1 MLDQLREAL
10 RALRTGGVHPSERR
24 PMIASMRDTLVQA
37 RVGLG
42 DLRSALET
50 TRARLAEE
58 RRELETVRR
67 RKGLAAGIKDAETV
81 AIAERY
87 EAQHSQRVT
96 VLEQKVGIQ
105 ETELAMAER
114 EVEEMTAELKLAAA
128 GIDSVPTG
136 AAPPGGV
143 ASGGESS
150 SSDGDAEDLRQEL
163 DSLARARRR
172 AATEAEAD
180 EKLAALKRRMEK

>member
-1 MLDQLREAL
+1 
-10 RALRTGGVHPSERR
+10 
-24 PMIASMRDTLVQA
+24 MIASMRDTLVQA

-42 DLRSALET
+42 DLRTALDT

-67 RKGLAAGIKDAETV
+67 RKGLAAGIKDLETV
-81 AIAERY
+81 TIAERY
-87 EAQHSQRVT
+87 EAQHTQRVT
-96 VLEQKVGIQ
+96 VLEQKLSIQ

-128 GIDSVPTG
+128 GIDSVSPPS
-136 AAPPGGV
+136 ADPGGV
-143 ASGGESS
+143 TSGAR
-150 SSDGDAEDLRQEL
+150 DTVDADAERLQQEL

>member
-37 RVGLG
+37 RMGLG
-42 DLRSALET
+42 DLRTALDT
-50 TRARLAEE
+50 TRTRLAEE

-67 RKGLAAGIKDAETV
+67 RKGLAAGINDAETV

-87 EAQHSQRVT
+87 EAQHTQRVT
-96 VLEQKVGIQ
+96 VLGQKLAVQ
-105 ETELAMAER
+105 EAELAMAER

-128 GIDSVPTG
+128 GVDSMPSSPAG
-136 AAPPGGV
+136 AGGV
-143 ASGGESS
+143 TSGADDPLGA
-150 SSDGDAEDLRQEL
+150 DAERLRQEL
-163 DSLARARRR
+163 DSMARARRR

-180 EKLAALKRRMEK
+180 EKLAALKRKMEK

>member
-1 MLDQLREAL
+1 MFEQLREAL

-42 DLRSALET
+42 DLRTALET
-50 TRARLAEE
+50 TRTRLAEE
-58 RRELETVRR
+58 RRELDTVRR
-67 RKGLAAGIKDAETV
+67 RKGLAAGIKDQETV
-81 AIAERY
+81 RIAERY
-87 EAQHSQRVT
+87 EAQHAQRVS
-96 VLEQKVGIQ
+96 VLEQKLVVQ

-128 GIDSVPTG
+128 GIDSVSPAG
-136 AAPPGGV
+136 AAGGV
-143 ASGGESS
+143 TSGPDVSMDSE
-150 SSDGDAEDLRQEL
+150 AERLRQEL
-163 DSLARARRR
+163 DSLARAKRR

>member
-37 RVGLG
+37 RLGLD
-42 DLRSALET
+42 DLRSALAT
-50 TRARLAEE
+50 TRSRLAEE
-58 RRELETVRR
+58 RRELDTIRR

-81 AIAERY
+81 TIAERY
-87 EAQHSQRVT
+87 EAQHAQRVT
-96 VLEQKVGIQ
+96 VLEQKLVIQ

-128 GIDSVPTG
+128 GVDSVS
-136 AAPPGGV
+136 APPAGSGGV
-143 ASGGESS
+143 GPGADPSV
-150 SSDGDAEDLRQEL
+150 DPDAERLRQEL

-172 AATEAEAD
+172 AATDAEAE

>member
-37 RVGLG
+37 RIGLG
-42 DLRSALET
+42 DLRAALET

-67 RKGLAAGIKDAETV
+67 RKGLAAGIKDVETV
-81 AIAERY
+81 TIAERY
-87 EAQHSQRVT
+87 ETQHAQRVT
-96 VLEQKVGIQ
+96 VLEQKLVIQ
-105 ETELAMAER
+105 ETELSMAER

-128 GIDSVPTG
+128 GIDSVASAPAG
-136 AAPPGGV
+136 AGDV
-143 ASGGESS
+143 TSGPESP
-150 SSDGDAEDLRQEL
+150 SDGDAEGLRQEL

-172 AATEAEAD
+172 AATEAEA
-180 EKLAALKRRMEK
+180 EAKLAALKRRMEK

>member
-1 MLDQLREAL
+1 MFEQFREAL

-24 PMIASMRDTLVQA
+24 PMISHMRDTLVQA
-37 RVGLG
+37 RVGLA
-42 DLRSALET
+42 DLRTALDN
-50 TRARLAEE
+50 TRTRLDGE

-67 RKGLAAGIKDAETV
+67 RKGLAAGINDAETV
-81 AIAERY
+81 AIAGRY
-87 EAQHSQRVT
+87 EAQHAQRVT
-96 VLEQKVGIQ
+96 VLEQKLVVQ
-105 ETELAMAER
+105 EAELAMAER

-128 GIDSVPTG
+128 GVDSAGPLATDPSG
-136 AAPPGGV
+136 IAADP
-143 ASGGESS
+143 A
-150 SSDGDAEDLRQEL
+150 AEHLQQEL

>member
-1 MLDQLREAL
+1 MLDELREAL
-10 RALRTGGVHPSERR
+10 RALRTGGVHASERR
-24 PMIASMRDTLVQA
+24 PMIARMRDTLVQA

-42 DLRSALET
+42 DLRAALET

-58 RRELETVRR
+58 RREVETIRR
-67 RKGLAAGIKDAETV
+67 RKGLAANIKDTETV
-81 AIAERY
+81 TIAERY
-87 EAQHSQRVT
+87 EAQHVQRVT
-96 VLEQKVGIQ
+96 VLEQKLVVQ
-105 ETELAMAER
+105 EAELAMAER

-128 GIDSVPTG
+128 GIDSVPPPS
-136 AAPPGGV
+136 AAASGV
-143 ASGGESS
+143 ASGQDASP
-150 SSDGDAEDLRQEL
+150 DADAERLRQEL

>member
-1 MLDQLREAL
+1 MLEQLREAL

-42 DLRSALET
+42 DLRTALET
-50 TRARLAEE
+50 TRTRLAEE

-96 VLEQKVGIQ
+96 VLEQKLVIQ

-128 GIDSVPTG
+128 GIDSVPSSG
-136 AAPPGGV
+136 AASGV
-143 ASGGESS
+143 TSGPESGV
-150 SSDGDAEDLRQEL
+150 DPDAERLRQEL

>member
-1 MLDQLREAL
+1 
-10 RALRTGGVHPSERR
+10 
-24 PMIASMRDTLVQA
+24 MIASMRDTLVQA
-37 RVGLG
+37 RIGLG
-42 DLRSALET
+42 DLRAALET
-50 TRARLAEE
+50 TRMRLAEE

-67 RKGLAAGIKDAETV
+67 RKGLAGGIKDVETV
-81 AIAERY
+81 TIAERY
-87 EAQHSQRVT
+87 EAQHAQRVT
-96 VLEQKVGIQ
+96 VLEQKLGIQ

-128 GIDSVPTG
+128 GIDSVPSTPAG
-136 AAPPGGV
+136 AGGV
-143 ASGGESS
+143 TSGPGAST
-150 SSDGDAEDLRQEL
+150 DPDADRLRQEL

>member
-1 MLDQLREAL
+1 MLEQLREAL

-42 DLRSALET
+42 DLRTALET
-50 TRARLAEE
+50 TRSRLAEE
-58 RRELETVRR
+58 RRELDTVRR
-67 RKGLAAGIKDAETV
+67 RKGLAAGIKDQETV
-81 AIAERY
+81 TIAERY

-96 VLEQKVGIQ
+96 VLVQKLAVQ
-105 ETELAMAER
+105 EAELAMAEK

-128 GIDSVPTG
+128 GIDSVPRG
-136 AAPPGGV
+136 AD
-143 ASGGESS
+143 ASGVTSG
-150 SSDGDAEDLRQEL
+150 DGASADPDAERLQQEL

>member
-1 MLDQLREAL
+1 MFEQLREAL

-37 RVGLG
+37 RIGLG

-50 TRARLAEE
+50 TRSRLAEE

-67 RKGLAAGIKDAETV
+67 RKGLAAGIKDQETV
-81 AIAERY
+81 TIAERY
-87 EAQHSQRVT
+87 EAQHAQRVT
-96 VLEQKVGIQ
+96 VLEQKLVVQ

-128 GIDSVPTG
+128 GIDSVPSAGT
-136 AAPPGGV
+136 APGGV
-143 ASGGESS
+143 TSGDDTSMDSE
-150 SSDGDAEDLRQEL
+150 AERLRQEL

>member
-1 MLDQLREAL
+1 MLEQLREAL

-42 DLRSALET
+42 DLRSSLDT

-67 RKGLAAGIKDAETV
+67 RKGLAAGIKDTETV
-81 AIAERY
+81 SIAERY
-87 EAQHSQRVT
+87 EAQHSQRVA
-96 VLEQKVGIQ
+96 VLEQKLVIQ

-128 GIDSVPTG
+128 GIDSVPSSPAG
-136 AAPPGGV
+136 
-143 ASGGESS
+143 ASGVTSGPDSGV
-150 SSDGDAEDLRQEL
+150 DPDAERLRQEL

-172 AATEAEAD
+172 AATDAEAD